1 MRIVFLVALKDLRQ
15 RLRDRTALL
24 VSVVAPLGLAFIFSQ
39 LLAGATEFRAVYVV
53 ADMDGGP
60 LATIFRDDV
69 LGSLEGGETFQVADV
84 PTEAAA
90 RAAVEDGTADAA
102 FLVPAGFSA
111 AIGAGQAATLE
122 VVGARD
128 SGLATEVARAVAQ
141 QFGDGVVTVQLAV
154 ATASELERASGAGG
168 SGGPGATPDPRLQ
181 ARIVSAASSARPP
194 VVLADQTAALRQLSL
209 ASYFSAS
216 MAILFLFFSA
226 QMGLVSLF
234 DERRQGT
241 LGRILA
247 GPVKPWTVLGGKL
260 LGGFVQGMLAMTVLV
275 VATTLLIGASWGSPL
290 GVALV
295 CTAAVI
301 AALGISTLVI
311 SFTNSAEVAGA
322 ASSAVA
328 ITLGVLG
335 GTFSPTAQA
344 PEVMGTLA
352 LFTPHGWFMRGLGD
366 MQGGGTIADG
376 LPAVGVLLAM
386 GLVTGGIGMVR
397 ARRLV
402 KAQ

>member
-1 MRIVFLVALKDLRQ
+1 MRIVLLVALKDLRQ

-39 LLAGATEFRAVYVV
+39 LLAGTTDFRASYVV

-60 LATIFRDDV
+60 LATVLREDV
-69 LGSLEGGETFQVADV
+69 IGSLEGSNAFQVTDV

-90 RAAVEDGTADAA
+90 RAAVSDGTADAA
-102 FLVPAGFSA
+102 FLIPAGFSA

-128 SGLATEVARAVAQ
+128 AGLATEIARSVAQ
-141 QFGDGVVTVQLAV
+141 RFGDGVVTVQLSV
-154 ATASELERASGAGG
+154 ATASELAAATGAAG
-168 SGGPGATPDPRLQ
+168 SGGPGATLDPALQ
-181 ARIVSAASSARPP
+181 ARIIGAASSARPP
-194 VVLADQTAALRQLSL
+194 VVLADRTAALRQLSL

-328 ITLGVLG
+328 ITLGILG
-335 GTFSPTAQA
+335 GTFSPTAQG
-344 PEVMGTLA
+344 PEIMGTIA
-352 LFTPHGWFMRGLGD
+352 LLTPPGWFMRGLGD
-366 MQGGGTIADG
+366 MQGGGTVADG

-386 GLVTGGIGMVR
+386 GLVTGGIGMMR

-402 KAQ
+402 KAR